1 VGFCYFER
9 GDVIKKIILVLVVLV
24 VFVSPSLALEIDPEG
39 LFGIHGTVWRKIGV
53 WKTNIDNS
61 DEFFGIDR
69 GFYDGRVYG
78 LKDQFC
84 SHYSDYYYDIL
95 TVSFYKYGSTW
106 VDGNNIA
113 YYISE
118 VGILFPLIGI
128 GFVEVSEHLQE
139 CEFNVCYGGWYDP
152 YYILLRKV
160 NNWWHPSRDCPNLMS
175 P

>member
-1 VGFCYFER
+1 M
-9 GDVIKKIILVLVVLV
+9 KTLLTIILIVLTIVTTTTYC
-24 VFVSPSLALEIDPEG
+24 LALEIDPEG

-69 GFYDGRVYG
+69 GFYDGRVYA

-84 SHYSDYYYDIL
+84 SHYSDYYYDLL
-95 TVSFYKYGSTW
+95 TVSFYKYVGIW
-106 VDGNNIA
+106 FGDNNIA
-113 YYISE
+113 YAISE
-118 VGILFPLIGI
+118 KGILFPLIGI
-128 GFVEVSEHLQE
+128 GFVKVSEHLEE
-139 CEFNVCYGGWYDP
+139 CEFMTCSGGWYDP